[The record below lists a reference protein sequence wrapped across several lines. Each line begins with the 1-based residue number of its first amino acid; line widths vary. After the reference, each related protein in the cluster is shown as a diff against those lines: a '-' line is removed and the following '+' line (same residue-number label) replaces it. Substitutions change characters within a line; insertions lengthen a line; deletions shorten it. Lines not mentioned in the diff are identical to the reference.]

1 MASNPDRRLAP
12 VVFFVYNRPQHTQ
25 RTIAA
30 LLRNSLADQTDLI
43 IYSDAAKT
51 AAQVPEVEAVRQYIR
66 QVKGFGSI
74 NIIERSQ
81 NFGLADSII
90 DGVTRAC
97 ADYGKVIV
105 LEDDLETSPHF
116 LAYMNDALDYY
127 EEIERVMHISGCSY
141 PIIPI
146 ESQAT
151 YFLQVPLCW
160 GWATWKRAWDHFE
173 RDVAI
178 MDEFSDEMIHSFD
191 FDDTYPYWAQLE
203 LNRDGKIR
211 TWFVFWYAKIFRM
224 AGLCLFPSRSL
235 VRNVGFDSTGVNCD
249 ETDVYDVAVSTGPV
263 PVKTIPLSLHK
274 QAYQKHIAYFRKI
287 QRGGM
292 ARFVGKLRRLSNKI
306 KKKFTGASNR
316 T

>member
-1 MASNPDRRLAP
+1 MASNPDRQLAP
-12 VVFFVYNRPQHTQ
+12 VVLFVYNRPQHTQ
-25 RTIAA
+25 KTVAA

-51 AAQVPEVEAVRQYIR
+51 DTQALDVQAVRQYIKEA
-66 QVKGFGSI
+66 VGFRSKT
-74 NIIERSQ
+74 IIERSH
-81 NFGLADSII
+81 NLGLADSII
-90 DGVTRAC
+90 EGVTKAC
-97 ADYGKVIV
+97 ADYGKAIV

-116 LAYMNDALDYY
+116 LAYMNDALDRYAD
-127 EEIERVMHISGCSY
+127 IDSVMHISGCSY
-141 PIIPI
+141 PISPL
-146 ESQAT
+146 ENQET

-178 MDEFSDEMIHSFD
+178 MNEFSDEMVRNFNFD
-191 FDDTYPYWAQLE
+191 STYPYWAQLE

-235 VRNVGFDSTGVNCD
+235 VRNDGFDSSGVNCD
-249 ETDVYDVAVSTGPV
+249 ATDVYDVAVSTDPV
-263 PVKTIPLSLHK
+263 SVEAIPLSLNA
-274 QAYQKHIAYFRKI
+274 QAYQRHIEYFKRI
-287 QRGGM
+287 QPGKVG
-292 ARFVGKLRRLSNKI
+292 RFVGKLRRLSNKI
-306 KKKFTGASNR
+306 LKRFTGASHR